1 MPASSKMDP
10 LLAKAKPISN
20 GGSASG
26 ITDLRRGKKNPA
38 VEQQP
43 ERGGVRKTTL
53 QTPRSVKKEGEEVL
67 QVLEQRFPCSLW

>member
-1 MPASSKMDP
+1 MPAGSKSDP

-26 ITDLRRGKKNPA
+26 ITDLRRGKKTPA

-43 ERGGVRKTTL
+43 ERGAVRITTL

-67 QVLEQRFPCSLW
+67 QALEQRFPCSLW